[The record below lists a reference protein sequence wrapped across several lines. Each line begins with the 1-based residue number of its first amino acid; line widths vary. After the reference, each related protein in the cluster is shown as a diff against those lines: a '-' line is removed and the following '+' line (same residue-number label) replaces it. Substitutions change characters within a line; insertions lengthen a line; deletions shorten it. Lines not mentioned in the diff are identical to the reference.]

1 MPLRSSPL
9 HEAAERYALF
19 SRTKMLK
26 EKIYYVDEEILKRI
40 ESEFEL
46 IEKKDWYKLYENKN
60 DKSFWRLDEWDKYQ
74 VQIFVKIDSL
84 ENWAE
89 FDDKDLRIELL
100 KEFRGL
106 SNEKCKWKDCS
117 RNALNNLVFC
127 EQHAYTEME
136 IRK

>member
-1 MPLRSSPL
+1 MKLSAKLNVSAPKTATSPSCKTL
-9 HEAAERYALF
+9 CTS

-74 VQIFVKIDSL
+74 VQIFVKIESL

-89 FDDKDLRIELL
+89 FDDKD
-100 KEFRGL
+100 
-106 SNEKCKWKDCS
+106 
-117 RNALNNLVFC
+117 
-127 EQHAYTEME
+127 
-136 IRK
+136 

>member
-1 MPLRSSPL
+1 
-9 HEAAERYALF
+9 
-19 SRTKMLK
+19 MLK

-40 ESEFEL
+40 VSEFEL
-46 IEKKDWYKLYENKN
+46 IEKKSWYKLYENKI

-74 VQIFVKIDSL
+74 VQILVKIDSK
-84 ENWAE
+84 ENWTE

-100 KEFRGL
+100 KNFRGL

-117 RNALNNLVFC
+117 RKALNNLVFC
-127 EQHAYTEME
+127 ELHAYTEMG

>member
-1 MPLRSSPL
+1 
-9 HEAAERYALF
+9 
-19 SRTKMLK
+19 MLK

-74 VQIFVKIDSL
+74 VQIFVKIESL

-89 FDDKDLRIELL
+89 FDDKD
-100 KEFRGL
+100 
-106 SNEKCKWKDCS
+106 
-117 RNALNNLVFC
+117 
-127 EQHAYTEME
+127 
-136 IRK
+136 

>member
-1 MPLRSSPL
+1 
-9 HEAAERYALF
+9 
-19 SRTKMLK
+19 MLK
-26 EKIYYVDEEILKRI
+26 EKICYVDEEILKRI

-46 IEKKDWYKLYENKN
+46 IEKKGWYKLYENKN
-60 DKSFWRLDEWDKYQ
+60 DKSFWRLVEWDKNQ
-74 VQIFVKIDSL
+74 EQIFVKIDSL

-117 RNALNNLVFC
+117 RKALNKLVFC
-127 EQHAYTEME
+127 EIHAYTEMG
-136 IRK
+136 IRN